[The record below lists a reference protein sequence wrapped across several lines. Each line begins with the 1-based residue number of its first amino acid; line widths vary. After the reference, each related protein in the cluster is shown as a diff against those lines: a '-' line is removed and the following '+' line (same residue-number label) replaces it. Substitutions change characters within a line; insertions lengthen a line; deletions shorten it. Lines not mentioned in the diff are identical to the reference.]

1 MKRFEKDLQEVCAHF
16 ELEHNTQI
24 SEILMDNI
32 MEAMGFIHLNNNSDV
47 ESVQIMCGEPSLKSG
62 ASPERM

>member
-1 MKRFEKDLQEVCAHF
+1 MKRFEKDLEEVCTHF
-16 ELEHNTQI
+16 ELEGNTQI

-47 ESVQIMCGEPSLKSG
+47 ESVQIMWRHLQPVVG